1 MTFRNIY
8 NQKNKIDNLNKVL
21 NDHCQQI
28 IDKEI
33 INYGEKNNIQ
43 ISNYSIDLLHKLV
56 SKSLSSIN
64 SIFLKLLK
72 YNSMEIFCQDLITL
86 INNLKHSSNNI
97 RNDIKKY
104 KIMQLNNKIEDFNND
119 LHKINIKGKDKDKI
133 NNVSFVSSKE
143 SINNQINFIFE
154 HLLFLI

>member
-1 MTFRNIY
+1 
-8 NQKNKIDNLNKVL
+8 
-21 NDHCQQI
+21 
-28 IDKEI
+28 
-33 INYGEKNNIQ
+33 
-43 ISNYSIDLLHKLV
+43 
-56 SKSLSSIN
+56 
-64 SIFLKLLK
+64 
-72 YNSMEIFCQDLITL
+72 MEVFCQDLITL

-97 RNDIKKY
+97 RNDIKKC
-104 KIMQLNNKIEDFNND
+104 KIMQLNNIIEDFNND

>member
-1 MTFRNIY
+1 MSFRNIY

-72 YNSMEIFCQDLITL
+72 
-86 INNLKHSSNNI
+86 
-97 RNDIKKY
+97 
-104 KIMQLNNKIEDFNND
+104 
-119 LHKINIKGKDKDKI
+119 
-133 NNVSFVSSKE
+133 
-143 SINNQINFIFE
+143 QIQ
-154 HLLFLI
+154 